1 MKNKLSI
8 SHLAWLSNNNKK
20 NANILKLFKVKYID
34 IVLSRYFP
42 NLESIKRNKLIS
54 IKNYWKEHS
63 INIYGMQSI
72 LFGYENLNIF
82 QSKFDRE
89 KLLYLFKKINFAA
102 KTLGIEKITFG
113 CPKNRNINKSKYNE
127 KVAINFFRDVS
138 LILTKNIT
146 LCIEPIPMV
155 YGNNFLRTTEE
166 TADFVKKINKKNI
179 KLQLDTGCIKINKES
194 LADIVT
200 KYKSIVGH
208 IHISEKNLSRIKE
221 TKSNYSLI
229 KNIFTYFPNKIITIE
244 ILNKPNTSSK
254 NIFSSIK
261 YCKSLL

>member
-1 MKNKLSI
+1 
-8 SHLAWLSNNNKK
+8 
-20 NANILKLFKVKYID
+20 
-34 IVLSRYFP
+34 
-42 NLESIKRNKLIS
+42 
-54 IKNYWKEHS
+54 
-63 INIYGMQSI
+63 
-72 LFGYENLNIF
+72 
-82 QSKFDRE
+82 
-89 KLLYLFKKINFAA
+89 
-102 KTLGIEKITFG
+102 
-113 CPKNRNINKSKYNE
+113 
-127 KVAINFFRDVS
+127 
-138 LILTKNIT
+138 
-146 LCIEPIPMV
+146 MV

-166 TADFVKKINKKNI
+166 TADFVKKINRKNI

-221 TKSNYSLI
+221 NKLNYSLI

-254 NIFSSIK
+254 NIFFSLK